1 MIVLIIISIIL
12 SAGAIVLLW
21 LSISRVSELA
31 KKVSESEN
39 AIGFMKADISANR
52 KDIAALERE
61 RDSEHGLIDQITYDL
76 DKDTVNIS
84 ANLSVT
90 GWVSSGEMKKEE

>member
-1 MIVLIIISIIL
+1 MLALLII
-12 SAGAIVLLW
+12 ALLIGIAA
-21 LSISRVSELA
+21 LALGIALTINYKSMKSE
-31 KKVSESEN
+31 KEKIDN

-52 KDIAALERE
+52 KSIAALEME

-90 GWVSSGEMKKEE
+90 GWVCAEDKKEG